1 MFRCAISSLLLPA
14 LWLVFCVGVASDSV
28 AETQNFSLDPQFQLT
43 LAKVSNVVIAS
54 NDEKAGRYG
63 EALKGYNDVI
73 NTVASAIAE
82 ADRRGEA
89 RSSDMLLVLGAAHLD
104 AARMEHELE
113 QLGDANAYRQQQQRI
128 DDHLLLA
135 EKALTRALELE
146 PREMEKIRAENQ
158 ALPLANRRFII
169 SKRWMIEENL
179 GQVYARKGDA
189 KAAREHFLA
198 ALKSKP
204 DAERVKQGLVLLDL
218 AEKRVSAEELEK
230 KGWKIPAPMRD
241 ALKSPAAKETV
252 VSVVKMGFGRA
263 GPLWA
268 TIAGG
273 VTSMAVD
280 ALQKQL

>member
-1 MFRCAISSLLLPA
+1 MFRCAISLLLVLDFCAVA
-14 LWLVFCVGVASDSV
+14 LPNSTAQ
-28 AETQNFSLDPQFQLT
+28 TQDFSLDPEFRLT
-43 LAKVSNVVIAS
+43 LAKVSNVVVAS

-63 EALKGYNDVI
+63 AALKGYNDVI
-73 NTVASAIAE
+73 NTVTGAIDE

-128 DDHLLLA
+128 ADHLFLA
-135 EKALTRALELE
+135 EKSLTSALELE
-146 PREMEKIRAENQ
+146 AREMEKIRADNQ
-158 ALPLANRRFII
+158 SLPLARRRIML
-169 SKRWMIEENL
+169 SRRWMIEENL
-179 GQVYARKGDA
+179 GQVCARQGDA

-204 DAERVKQGLVLLDL
+204 DAERAKQGLVLLDL

-230 KGWKIPAPMRD
+230 KGWKIPPAMRE

-252 VSVVKMGFGRA
+252 VSVVKLGFGRA

-273 VTSMAVD
+273 VTSIAVD